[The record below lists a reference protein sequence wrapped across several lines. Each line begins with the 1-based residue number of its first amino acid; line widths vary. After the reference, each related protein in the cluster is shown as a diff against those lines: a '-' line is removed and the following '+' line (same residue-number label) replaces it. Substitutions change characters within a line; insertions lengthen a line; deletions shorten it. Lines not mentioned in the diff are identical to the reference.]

1 MAQFQLH
8 LGQPILPEHRR
19 EPDGTIP
26 VRDSTLLPN
35 RNAHPQQAQNI
46 GAQSKINAAQN
57 RLLQVAHA
65 TFFGRLFSTLE
76 IPDQKLQKFLDEF
89 VTLLKIAN
97 IRHEIPENW
106 QNQVMFAQDFLFSG
120 SPFVNFTHEAI
131 QNANF
136 INISSL
142 DEPELQETL
151 RSNLKAQ
158 IDVIFSNPYIM
169 HFLSQL
175 EYLGEYSDAEQE
187 NFYNVDAPEIRRPSF
202 WLQEKI
208 LKIQNLFLG
217 FGFCAR
223 CCVKLE
229 SQEAT
234 LLHLNA
240 KHKNCIRVEYAEE
253 MSNLREKKLKELVA
267 KKCKDIHDANHEG
280 CIDCQFSED
289 EDL

>member
-1 MAQFQLH
+1 M
-8 LGQPILPEHRR
+8 
-19 EPDGTIP
+19 
-26 VRDSTLLPN
+26 
-35 RNAHPQQAQNI
+35 
-46 GAQSKINAAQN
+46 
-57 RLLQVAHA
+57 
-65 TFFGRLFSTLE
+65 
-76 IPDQKLQKFLDEF
+76 
-89 VTLLKIAN
+89 
-97 IRHEIPENW
+97 
-106 QNQVMFAQDFLFSG
+106 
-120 SPFVNFTHEAI
+120 
-131 QNANF
+131 
-136 INISSL
+136 

-187 NFYNVDAPEIRRPSF
+187 NFYNVNAPEIRRTSF

-253 MSNLREKKLKELVA
+253 MSNLREKKLKELVS
-267 KKCKDIHDANHEG
+267 KKCKEIHDSNHEG

-289 EDL
+289 EDV

>member
-1 MAQFQLH
+1 M
-8 LGQPILPEHRR
+8 PEHRR

-35 RNAHPQQAQNI
+35 RNAHPQRAQNI
-46 GAQSKINAAQN
+46 GGQSKINAAQN

-65 TFFGRLFSTLE
+65 TFFGRIFSTLE
-76 IPDQKLQKFLDEF
+76 IPDQNLQKFLDEF
-89 VTLLKIAN
+89 VTLLKLAN

-120 SPFVNFTHEAI
+120 SPFVNFNHEAV

-136 INISSL
+136 INITSL

-151 RSNLKAQ
+151 RSNLKSQ
-158 IDVIFSNPYIM
+158 IDIITSNSYLM
-169 HFLSQL
+169 HFLSQV

-187 NFYNVDAPEIRRPSF
+187 NFYNVNSAEIRRPSF
-202 WLQEKI
+202 WLQEKL

-234 LLHLNA
+234 LLHLNS

-253 MSNLREKKLKELVA
+253 MSNLREKKLKKLVA
-267 KKCKDIHDANHEG
+267 KKCKDIHDENHTD
-280 CIDCQFSED
+280 CVDCQFSED
-289 EDL
+289 EEH